1 MLPPDDAATCKQH
14 QRVAVADEIDT
25 LLTRFELKS
34 RVFFSGQLCGVAQFD
49 PDRGVGHLHVVRQ
62 GHLDVWLPDG
72 TACNISGPT
81 AVFFPRATPHR
92 LRAPEHV
99 GADLICASVEYG
111 APFGNPL
118 IEELPAMLVVPLG
131 EHTSLELSLQLLFDE
146 AFSARQGRGAAVDRL
161 SELVLIHLL
170 RAVLKQGHLKSGV
183 LGALADPRL
192 ARALHAI
199 HTDAARPWT
208 LEQLAITAGMSRA
221 RFAAQFASVV
231 GQPPGEYL
239 ASWRISLA
247 QGLLAKGRQVK
258 HVADEVG
265 YGSANALTRAFVLKT
280 GFTPTEWLAER
291 RIAAPADKGAS
302 GNLVKGVDR
311 HH

>member
-1 MLPPDDAATCKQH
+1 
-14 QRVAVADEIDT
+14 VADEIDT
-25 LLTRFELKS
+25 LLTRFELKL

-49 PDRGVGHLHVVRQ
+49 PRRGVGHLHVMRQ
-62 GHLDVWLPDG
+62 GHLDVLMPDG
-72 TACNISGPT
+72 SSRSISGPT
-81 AVFFPRATPHR
+81 ALFFPRATPHR
-92 LRAPEHV
+92 LRAPEQDGV
-99 GADLICASVEYG
+99 DLICASFEYG
-111 APFGNPL
+111 GPMGSPL
-118 IEELPAMLVVPLG
+118 IEELPAMLLVPLG
-131 EHTSLELSLQLLFDE
+131 KHAALQVSLQLLFDE
-146 AFSARQGRGAAVDRL
+146 AFSACQGRGAAVDRL

-170 RAVLKQGHLKSGV
+170 RAVLTQGHLKSGV

-192 ARALHAI
+192 ARALQAI
-199 HTDAARPWT
+199 HTDASRPWT

-239 ASWRISLA
+239 AGWRISLA

-280 GFTPTEWLAER
+280 GLTPTEWLAQR
-291 RIAAPADKGAS
+291 RVAVSADDETFGS
-302 GNLVKGVDR
+302 SVENR
-311 HH
+311 